1 MRTLLCRYTFP
12 YPWYAKMSQVWY
24 TTYRATSSRRL
35 ADTTGAVRALAGVF
49 WGAASLAPN
58 TVDAFIERAMAA
70 EVFRALSGAQA
81 LLIPMRF

>member
-1 MRTLLCRYTFP
+1 MPLHFP
-12 YPWYAKMSQVWY
+12 TPWYAKLSQVWY
-24 TTYRATSSRRL
+24 STYRATSSRRL

-58 TVDAFIERAMAA
+58 AVDAFIERAMAA
-70 EVFRALSGAQA
+70 VVFRALLFGAEA